1 MNATELELCARFL
14 GEPYKVDRLIY
25 KPIGAKDFIDE
36 ERIIRLGA
44 VLTPGDLL
52 LALLM
57 RAAELGLYPEIW
69 RAGDC
74 WGCVFEHDF
83 GGATD
88 TSGPTPLAAMT
99 AAVAKYMEAQ

>member
-1 MNATELELCARFL
+1 MTHTELELCARFL
-14 GEPYKVDRLIY
+14 GEPYECNVHGTFLY
-25 KPIGAKDFIDE
+25 AVEGDE
-36 ERIIRLGA
+36 GTRFVSDA
-44 VLTPGDLL
+44 DLL

-88 TSGPTPLAAMT
+88 TSGPTPLAAMIQ
-99 AAVAKYMEAQ
+99 AVVKYQEGRP

>member
-1 MNATELELCARFL
+1 MTPTELELCARFL

-52 LALLM
+52 LALLE
-57 RAAELGLYPEIW
+57 RAAELGLKPCLEFIQDEW
-69 RAGDC
+69 RATLDY
-74 WGCVFEHDF
+74 
-83 GGATD
+83 
-88 TSGPTPLAAMT
+88 PLANPSRSTIPLSALT
-99 AAVAKYMEAQ
+99 AAVAKYMEKQP